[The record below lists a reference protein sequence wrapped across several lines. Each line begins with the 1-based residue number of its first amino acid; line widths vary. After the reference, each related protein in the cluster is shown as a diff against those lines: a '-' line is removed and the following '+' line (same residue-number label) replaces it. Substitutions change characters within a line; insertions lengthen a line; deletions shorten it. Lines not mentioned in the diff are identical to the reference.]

1 MVAKKVLAAVLCAS
15 MCELAVAAPLQRHVP
30 LLLWSQH
37 ASVDDI
43 ASYPSE
49 ALDEVAVASALQ
61 RTSQSAGASME
72 LLAVFLPDRLYTEDV
87 ANLAASDKRSSFVQD
102 AVEHATWSAVVPH
115 TTRAAPLTRALSSAA
130 VPYTEVPM
138 AKLEAFLSGSEG
150 QNLVSNGK
158 ADVLVVRIGA
168 TDSLPAL
175 DELVQAASEV
185 LTSATKGSV
194 GFALTADS
202 ADVKQTAPLFGRR
215 LAANA
220 TATATAKPA
229 AIVCETGFLVGTSG
243 GKAFCF
249 SHFVHMTP
257 EVLTGLLFGLF
268 FIFVAYV
275 GVSALMAIQTPT
287 RYPLHGPPRGKE
299 F

>member
-1 MVAKKVLAAVLCAS
+1 MK
-15 MCELAVAAPLQRHVP
+15 
-30 LLLWSQH
+30 
-37 ASVDDI
+37 
-43 ASYPSE
+43 
-49 ALDEVAVASALQ
+49 
-61 RTSQSAGASME
+61 

-87 ANLAASDKRSSFVQD
+87 ANLAGSDASRSF
-102 AVEHATWSAVVPH
+102 VEHAVEAAKWSAVVPH
-115 TTRAAPLTRALSSAA
+115 TTRVTSLTRALGSAA
-130 VPYTEVPM
+130 VPYTEVPVQT
-138 AKLEAFLSGSEG
+138 LEVSWLEMWDWRREEDQWVLCGSGTDSLAGRSLAVQAFLSGREG
-150 QNLVSNGK
+150 QTLVSNQK
-158 ADVLVVRIGA
+158 ADVLVVRIGP

-175 DELVQAASEV
+175 DELIQAATSV
-185 LTSATKGSV
+185 LTSATKGAV
-194 GFALTADS
+194 GFALTADG
-202 ADVKQTAPLFGRR
+202 ADVKLTPSLFSRR

-220 TATATAKPA
+220 TTPTTATATAAA
-229 AIVCETGFLVGTSG
+229 AIVCETGLFVGVSG

-268 FIFVAYV
+268 FVFITYV